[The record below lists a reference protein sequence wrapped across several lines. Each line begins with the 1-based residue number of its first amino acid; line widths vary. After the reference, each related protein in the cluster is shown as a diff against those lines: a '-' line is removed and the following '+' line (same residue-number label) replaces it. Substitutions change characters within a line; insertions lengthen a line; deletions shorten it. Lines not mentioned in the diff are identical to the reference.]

1 MAIGRSGGGARN
13 ASTLIT
19 DAQPG
24 RSKDLRGRE
33 IRYLITMGFRIACF
47 IAVIFVPN
55 NVARL
60 GLIAAAAVL
69 PAFAVL
75 IANAVD
81 QRTGKTPP
89 IEAGAPEP
97 HKALPKDASGDIV
110 DGEVID

>member
-1 MAIGRSGGGARN
+1 MALGKSGGGARN

-24 RSKDLRGRE
+24 RSKDLHGRE
-33 IRYLITMGFRIACF
+33 VRYLITMGFRIACF

-55 NVARL
+55 NAARL
-60 GLIAAAAVL
+60 ALIAAAAVL
-69 PAFAVL
+69 PAIAVL

-81 QRTGKTPP
+81 RRTTPTPP
-89 IEAGAPEP
+89 IEAGAPEA
-97 HKALPKDASGDIV
+97 HKSLPQTASGEVV